1 MKVKKALR
9 KLAEVEDLL
18 TGLIDRYDGSK
29 NGVRELL
36 DTAKSSVARARKSV
50 TVKASSKTAKKPPAK
65 ANSSNS
71 KTRVTARGKKA
82 AAVKKQAAVA

>member
-9 KLAEVEDLL
+9 RLAKVEDLL

-36 DTAKSSVARARKSV
+36 DTAKNSVTRARKSV
-50 TVKASSKTAKKPPAK
+50 NAKASSKTAKKPPAK
-65 ANSSNS
+65 ANSSSS
-71 KTRVTARGKKA
+71 KSRVVARRKKA
-82 AAVKKQAAVA
+82 APARKQAAVA